1 MCFDIVYI
9 INGHKYRNVWE
20 ADSLEE
26 AVLDAKYH
34 IEDCMHPQG
43 SVLVEETIVLN
54 KQYI

>member
-54 KQYI
+54 K